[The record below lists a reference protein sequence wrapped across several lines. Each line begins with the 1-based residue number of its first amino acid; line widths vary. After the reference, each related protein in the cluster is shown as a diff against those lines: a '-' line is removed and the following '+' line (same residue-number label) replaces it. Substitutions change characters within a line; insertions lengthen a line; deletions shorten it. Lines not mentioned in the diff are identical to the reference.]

1 MKLEKMLIRELQSQ
15 SFKHGIVSWIGI
27 RPSRGSDLI
36 FLPEVSVI
44 ENKGLSGDHYS
55 NPGGPRQ
62 VTLIQAEHL
71 ASVASFLGID
81 HVDPSQTRRNIV
93 VRGFNLLSLKG
104 QTFFIG
110 DCQLK
115 YTGDCHP
122 CSRMEKNLGTGG
134 YHAMRGLGGITAAVL
149 KGGTIKIGDAL
160 RVGDL
165 S

>member
-1 MKLEKMLIRELQSQ
+1 MLIRDLQAQ
-15 SFKHGIVSWIGI
+15 SFKHGIIAWIGV
-27 RPSRGSDLI
+27 RPSRGSDLVA
-36 FLPEVSVI
+36 LDKVAVI

-81 HVDPSQTRRNIV
+81 LVDPRQTRRNIV
-93 VRGFNLLSLKG
+93 ISGFNLLSLKG
-104 QTFFIG
+104 QMFFIG

-134 YHAMRGLGGITAAVL
+134 YHAMRGLGGITAAVV
-149 KGGTIKIGDAL
+149 KGGTIKVGDSL
-160 RVGDL
+160 RVANL
-165 S
+165 